1 MAKLTFIGHATVE
14 IQSGDTSI
22 LIDPFIN
29 DNPAAQH
36 RADDFAPDAILL
48 THGHADHVSDAIPL
62 AKRHNCPLVAPFE
75 LGEYCAGQGVS
86 GAVPMN
92 PGGPTTFEFGTV
104 MFTPAFHSSS
114 YDGQYMGP
122 PCGIV
127 LTTNEGWTIYHAGD
141 TALFSDMKLIGEEG
155 IDVALLPIGSHFTMD
170 PKAAA
175 RAVEFIE
182 PQYVVPIHYN
192 TFPPIEQDAEAF
204 KRDVE
209 GRTSAQVIVLEPGEA
224 HEF

>member
-1 MAKLTFIGHATVE
+1 MATLTFIGHATVE
-14 IQSGDTSI
+14 VRSGDTSI
-22 LIDPFIN
+22 LIDPFIS
-29 DNPAAQH
+29 DNPVATH
-36 RADDFAPDAILL
+36 SVDDFQPDAILL
-48 THGHADHVSDAIPL
+48 THGHFDHIPDAVPL
-62 AKRHNCPLVAPFE
+62 AKRHNCPIVAPVE
-75 LGEYCAGQGVS
+75 LASYCETQGAPETV
-86 GAVPMN
+86 GMN
-92 PGGPTTFEFGTV
+92 TGGVTTFDFGTV

-114 YDGQYMGP
+114 HDGHYLGQ
-122 PCGIV
+122 PCGIL
-127 LTTNEGWTIYHAGD
+127 LTTNEGQTIYHAGD

-182 PQYVVPIHYN
+182 PRYVVPIHYN

-209 GRTSAQVIVLEPGEA
+209 GRTSAHVIVLAPGDT

>member
-14 IQSGDTSI
+14 IQSEDASI

-29 DNPAAQH
+29 DNPAAAH
-36 RADDFAPDAILL
+36 RAEDFAPDAILL

-62 AKRHNCPLVAPFE
+62 AKQHNCPVVAPFE
-75 LGEYCAGQGVS
+75 LGEYCAQQGVDE
-86 GAVPMN
+86 AVPMN

-104 MFTPAFHSSS
+104 TFTPAFHSSS
-114 YDGQYMGP
+114 YDGQYMGQ

-127 LTTNEGWTIYHAGD
+127 LTTNEGQTIYHAGD
-141 TALFSDMKLIGEEG
+141 TALFSDMKLIGEAG
-155 IDVALLPIGSHFTMD
+155 IDLALLPIGSHFTMD
-170 PKAAA
+170 PTAAA
-175 RAVEFIE
+175 RAVEFIQ
-182 PQYVVPIHYN
+182 PQSVVPIHYN
-192 TFPPIEQDAEAF
+192 TFPPIEQDAQAF

-209 GRTSAQVIVLEPGEA
+209 GRTSAQVIVLAPGES